1 MLSVLILALLT
12 LLTPPP
18 PPAHTYHL
26 APTGNDAADGRTPL
40 TAWRTLARASEHNFE
55 PGDTLL
61 LATGATFEGTL
72 ELTQEDAGTAQR
84 PVVVTSAGTERATIQ
99 NGDTTAVRVLN
110 AGGVVIQNLILVG
123 KDRMKNRG
131 HGVQVVNTLPDAD
144 KRFFIRLKN
153 LKASGFG
160 RDGIWLGGAPADGSQ
175 SGFEDVEIARCETF
189 DNQFHGIYVTG
200 VWDTHAK
207 GYANRRVHVHHCT
220 AYANTGDPNFLEN
233 HSGSGMEIDDVE
245 EATIE
250 YCLAYE
256 NGFLC
261 NARVGGPCGIWLH
274 AATRSVIQHCVA
286 INNRTGRGLDGAGF
300 DLDGGTTFCTI
311 QYCYARDND
320 GAGILVWNYE
330 GAPHELAHNVIRF
343 NILENNGR
351 RNNYGEIYLGTG
363 GTPVRDVAVYHNTLV
378 TSAQPGSQARCVWVG
393 GKPNEVIRF
402 YNNLLIANGCPL
414 VTLDANQTDVR
425 LNGNTY
431 WRTDGTFE
439 ATVGTQRFASLAAWQ
454 KATAGRETAGA
465 FGDPKL
471 TGFGTDE
478 FPLPEKLAALR
489 GYRPRPDSPLRGRG
503 VDLKPLGIEPGGLD
517 FFGKTGAGKF
527 VGAGR

>member
-12 LLTPPP
+12 LLTPP

-320 GAGILVWNYE
+320 GAGILVWNYD

-402 YNNLLIANGCPL
+402 YNNLLIANGCPF

-454 KATAGRETAGA
+454 KTAAGRETAGA
-465 FGDPKL
+465 FSDPKL

-478 FPLPEKLAALR
+478 FRLPENLAALR

>member
-1 MLSVLILALLT
+1 MLFWLLLVLLCPA
-12 LLTPPP
+12 
-18 PPAHTYHL
+18 PPAAQTYHL
-26 APTGNDAADGRTPL
+26 APIGNDAADGRTPQ

-55 PGDTLL
+55 PGDTLQ
-61 LATGATFEGTL
+61 LAAGATFEGTL
-72 ELTQEDAGTAQR
+72 HLTQEDAGTAQR
-84 PVVVTSAGTERATIQ
+84 PVVVTSAEGERATIQ

-110 AGGVVIQNLILVG
+110 AGGIVIQNLVLVG
-123 KDRMKNRG
+123 KDRTKNRG
-131 HGVQVVNTLPDAD
+131 HGVQVVNTLPGAD
-144 KRFFIRLKN
+144 KRFFVRLKN

-160 RDGIWLGGAPADGSQ
+160 RDGIWLGGAAPDHSQ
-175 SGFEDVEIARCETF
+175 SGFEDVEIAHCETF
-189 DNQFHGIYVTG
+189 DNQYHGIYVTG

-207 GYANRRVHVHHCT
+207 GYANRRLHVHHCT
-220 AYANTGDPNFLEN
+220 TYANSGDPLFLEN

-245 EATIE
+245 EALIE
-250 YCLAYE
+250 YCLAYD

-274 AATRSVIQHCVA
+274 AATRAVIQHCVA

-330 GAPHELAHNVIRF
+330 GAPHELAHNVIRY
-343 NILENNGR
+343 NILENNGH
-351 RNNYGEIYLGTG
+351 RNNYGEIYIGTG
-363 GTPVRDVAVYHNTLV
+363 GTPVRDVAVYHNTLT

-402 YNNLLIANGCPL
+402 YNNLFIANGCPL

-425 LNGNTY
+425 LNGNAY
-431 WRTDGTFE
+431 WRPDGSFD
-439 ATVGTQRFASLAAWQ
+439 AWVGEKRFSSLTAWQ
-454 KATAGRETAGA
+454 KTATGRETAGF

-471 TGFGTDE
+471 SGHGTDE
-478 FPLPEKLAALR
+478 FPLPEKLTALR
-489 GYRPRPDSPLRGRG
+489 GYHPRPDSPLRGRG
-503 VDLKPLGIEPGGLD
+503 VALKPLGIDTGARD
-517 FFGKTGAGKF
+517 FFGKTGSMNA
-527 VGAGR
+527 VGAGH